1 MVIYNYMDES
11 IEDIILH
18 NDNRG
23 ISALRPYL
31 PKNFCTQAAQYILH
45 NKGLVFITTGF
56 YVLKS
61 DAPETDGPPGAFALG
76 SALARMGFTVVYVA
90 AHPISY
96 IMNGY
101 LRSIG
106 DNAYI
111 LDYPLIDNAQENK
124 RMAKYVLSTYK
135 PSLLISIERSS
146 HNAEGRYLNMH
157 GDDVGSHT
165 AHIDELFLQNTPSV
179 GIGDGGNEIGMG
191 NLYSVIQATDH
202 LPNSPSVV
210 GCNHLV
216 IASVSNW
223 GGYGLV
229 AALSVLA
236 QQNFLPTQ
244 QQHTQCLQYLVNKG
258 VVEGITGER
267 TMSVD
272 GFNLQEN
279 NSVLQKLHHYLKRV
293 FTR

>member
-1 MVIYNYMDES
+1 MPQS

-18 NDNRG
+18 NDARG

-31 PKNFCTQAAQYILH
+31 PDNFCTHAAHYILSH
-45 NKGLVFITTGF
+45 TGIVFITTGF

-76 SALARMGFTVVYVA
+76 SALSRLGFTVVYVA
-90 AHPISY
+90 ARPISY

-101 LRSIG
+101 LRNTG
-106 DNAYI
+106 EKAYI
-111 LDYPLIDNAQENK
+111 LDYPLLNDPTENQ
-124 RMAKYVLSTYK
+124 RMAQYIISTYN

-146 HNAEGRYLNMH
+146 HNAAGNYLNMH

-165 AHIDELFLQNTPSV
+165 AHIDQLFLQDKPSV

-191 NLYSVIQATDH
+191 NLYSVIKATDH
-202 LPNSPSVV
+202 LPNDPSVV

-229 AALSVLA
+229 AALSLLTE
-236 QQNFLPTQ
+236 QNLLPTPEQ
-244 QQHTQCLQYLVNKG
+244 DTRCLEYLVNKG
-258 VVEGITGER
+258 VVEGISGER
-267 TMSVD
+267 TMAVD
-272 GFNLQEN
+272 GFDVQTNQQ
-279 NSVLQKLHHYLKRV
+279 VLQKLHAHINATG
-293 FTR
+293 F